1 MSKTDNNK
9 ANRII
14 RKVSLPDDGE
24 RLGEIFA
31 AAKKIM
37 AADGNPNQ
45 WKDGYPS
52 LDIVRSDMKKD
63 GGFVV
68 EDDGKI
74 VAYFAFLP
82 SPEPTYAK
90 IYDGK
95 WLDDTKP
102 YHVIHRI
109 ASLPDAHGI
118 FKSIMDFCF
127 ARERNIRI
135 DTHRDNRIMQHNI
148 LKHGFKYCCI
158 IHLDNGD
165 ERLAYQKLAEKKKI
179 SLTAQIG
186 IALVLAVIAGV
197 LLRNQADFVNEYI
210 KPIGTIFLNLLKFI
224 VVPLVLFSIMAGILS
239 MNDIKKVGSLGLR
252 TLIYFMVTTLF
263 AVTLGLVIPSLFK
276 GILPVIHISAETANA
291 IEVPH
296 LTVMDQ
302 IVNMFPD
309 NILMPLNSM
318 AMMQVIVIA
327 LFFGIAMV
335 HVGEKGEMARKVT
348 LSFND
353 VVGKILEYIMA
364 LAPIGVF
371 CMLTPV
377 VVDNGP
383 AVLGSYAALLALAYL
398 CFVIHAGVVYSSAVG
413 FLGGLSPIKFFK
425 GMQPA
430 MLFAFSSDSSVAT
443 LPYTMQCT
451 EKLGVSKDIG
461 RFVLSLGAT
470 INMDGVAIYL
480 GVASVFMATCCGID
494 LSMSQYM
501 AIAFAST
508 IASIGTPGI
517 PGGSLALMA
526 MVFASAGIPVECV
539 AVAAGIDRII
549 DMGRTVMSVTGD
561 ASCAI
566 VMQKIL
572 APSAPDTAG
581 QGKK

>member
-1 MSKTDNNK
+1 
-9 ANRII
+9 
-14 RKVSLPDDGE
+14 
-24 RLGEIFA
+24 
-31 AAKKIM
+31 
-37 AADGNPNQ
+37 
-45 WKDGYPS
+45 
-52 LDIVRSDMKKD
+52 MKK
-63 GGFVV
+63 
-68 EDDGKI
+68 
-74 VAYFAFLP
+74 L
-82 SPEPTYAK
+82 
-90 IYDGK
+90 
-95 WLDDTKP
+95 
-102 YHVIHRI
+102 
-109 ASLPDAHGI
+109 
-118 FKSIMDFCF
+118 
-127 ARERNIRI
+127 
-135 DTHRDNRIMQHNI
+135 
-148 LKHGFKYCCI
+148 
-158 IHLDNGD
+158 
-165 ERLAYQKLAEKKKI
+165 
-179 SLTAQIG
+179 SLTTQIG
-186 IALVLAVIAGV
+186 IALLLAVVAGI
-197 LLRNQADFVNEYI
+197 LLRNQADFVNTYI
-210 KPIGTIFLNLLKFI
+210 KPIGIIFLNLLKFI

-239 MNDIKKVGSLGLR
+239 MNDISKVGKLGLR
-252 TLIYFMVTTLF
+252 ALIYFMVTTLF
-263 AVTLGLVIPSLFK
+263 AVTLGLLVPSLVK
-276 GILPVIHISAETANA
+276 NILPVIHISAESSAEA
-291 IEVPH
+291 IETPH
-296 LTVMDQ
+296 FSVMDQ
-302 IVNMFPD
+302 IVNMFPN
-309 NILMPLNSM
+309 NILQPVSSM
-318 AMMQVIVIA
+318 AMMQVIVMA

-383 AVLGSYAALLALAYL
+383 AVLGSYAALLALAYF
-398 CFVIHAGVVYSSAVG
+398 CFIVHAGVVYASAVG
-413 FLGGLSPIKFFK
+413 ILGRINPLKFFK

-494 LSMSQYM
+494 LTMSQYM

-508 IASIGTPGI
+508 VASIGTPGI

-561 ASCAI
+561 ASCAV
-566 VMQKIL
+566 VMQRL
-572 APSAPDTAG
+572 V
-581 QGKK
+581 GKKM

>member
-1 MSKTDNNK
+1 
-9 ANRII
+9 
-14 RKVSLPDDGE
+14 
-24 RLGEIFA
+24 
-31 AAKKIM
+31 
-37 AADGNPNQ
+37 
-45 WKDGYPS
+45 
-52 LDIVRSDMKKD
+52 MKK
-63 GGFVV
+63 
-68 EDDGKI
+68 
-74 VAYFAFLP
+74 L
-82 SPEPTYAK
+82 
-90 IYDGK
+90 
-95 WLDDTKP
+95 
-102 YHVIHRI
+102 
-109 ASLPDAHGI
+109 
-118 FKSIMDFCF
+118 
-127 ARERNIRI
+127 
-135 DTHRDNRIMQHNI
+135 
-148 LKHGFKYCCI
+148 
-158 IHLDNGD
+158 
-165 ERLAYQKLAEKKKI
+165 
-179 SLTAQIG
+179 SLTTQIG
-186 IALVLAVIAGV
+186 IALLLAVVAGI
-197 LLRNQADFVNEYI
+197 LLRNQADFVNTYI
-210 KPIGTIFLNLLKFI
+210 KPIGIIFLNLLKFI

-239 MNDIKKVGSLGLR
+239 MNDISKVGKLGLR
-252 TLIYFMVTTLF
+252 ALLYFMVTTLF
-263 AVTLGLVIPSLFK
+263 AVTLGLVVPSLLK
-276 GILPVIHISAETANA
+276 GILPVIHINTEAAAEA
-291 IEVPH
+291 IETPH
-296 LTVMDQ
+296 LSVMDQ
-302 IVNMFPD
+302 IVNMFPN
-309 NILMPLNSM
+309 NILEPVSSM
-318 AMMQVIVIA
+318 AMMQIIVIA

-383 AVLGSYAALLALAYL
+383 AVLGSYAALLALAYF
-398 CFVIHAGVVYSSAVG
+398 CFIVHAGVVYASAVG
-413 FLGGLSPIKFFK
+413 ILGRINPLKFFK

-494 LSMSQYM
+494 LTMSQYL

-508 IASIGTPGI
+508 VASIGTPGI

-561 ASCAI
+561 ASCAV
-566 VMQKIL
+566 VMQRL
-572 APSAPDTAG
+572 V
-581 QGKK
+581 GKKM